1 MFNSPIV
8 NWIIAG
14 LALSLLELIVPGVYL
29 IWFGLAAF
37 VVGIAIY
44 FIPMVFTTQ
53 LIIFA
58 IASGIFAVIGVVVY
72 RNIFNRVKVP
82 SEYRNLNNTAEQ
94 FVGQLVTISEDA
106 ADNRTKVKIGDTYWL
121 ASCQKPFKKG
131 DTAKVVGVKDSL
143 ILIIGKNMLHIGCHL
158 SISKGFEHI
167 GKEALSIK
175 ADTFQFFTRNPQGGK
190 AKEIDA
196 VDAAKLRQL
205 TKEHSFA
212 PIVAHAPY
220 TLNPC
225 SNNQQTREFAEM
237 VFADDLKR
245 MEYIPHNYYNFHPGS
260 HVGQGVSV
268 GISMIID
275 LLNRIL
281 TPEQNTIVLLETM
294 SGKGSEIGSSFEEL
308 AEICS
313 GVKLKNKLGICLDTC
328 HVFAAGYD
336 LVNDLDGVL
345 SHFDKTLGLE
355 NLKAVHL
362 NDSLM
367 PLKSNKDRHAQI
379 GKGLIGEK
387 ALVNFINHREL
398 KKLPF
403 ILETP
408 NDLAGYAE
416 EINFLRNNF
425 Q

>member
-1 MFNSPIV
+1 
-8 NWIIAG
+8 
-14 LALSLLELIVPGVYL
+14 
-29 IWFGLAAF
+29 
-37 VVGIAIY
+37 
-44 FIPMVFTTQ
+44 
-53 LIIFA
+53 
-58 IASGIFAVIGVVVY
+58 
-72 RNIFNRVKVP
+72 
-82 SEYRNLNNTAEQ
+82 
-94 FVGQLVTISEDA
+94 
-106 ADNRTKVKIGDTYWL
+106 
-121 ASCQKPFKKG
+121 
-131 DTAKVVGVKDSL
+131 
-143 ILIIGKNMLHIGCHL
+143 MLHIGCHL

-167 GKEALSIK
+167 GKEALSLN

-205 TKEHSFA
+205 AKEHSFA